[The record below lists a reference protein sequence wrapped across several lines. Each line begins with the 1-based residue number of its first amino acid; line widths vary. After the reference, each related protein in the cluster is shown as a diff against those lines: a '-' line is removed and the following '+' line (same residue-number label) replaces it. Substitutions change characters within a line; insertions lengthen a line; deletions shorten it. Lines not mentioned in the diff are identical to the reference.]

1 MAFRSSSPAC
11 AIIRAKAPHL
21 TKPRRGRLLTSA
33 AQPLIWHLLWLIN
46 AIHLVTKGAFFY
58 IKVSGVKWYPEGQES
73 SATVM
78 VSIFRMSGQE
88 KWVITAISSVHTW
101 ARERFLSSQPPP
113 RSGHFPHMDKRLAAK
128 CVESLPW
135 SNDIN
140 TRIIVSDLYCSR
152 FICLRPQQSLCA
164 GAETYRSNR
173 PSITAPSMD
182 AMRGEMGCQ
191 WQWVLGE
198 GASVHCNGI
207 NCECCDVPT
216 CTVSLILNQQVLLF
230 LTSGLLQLALVAVI
244 LAVGAAHL
252 QENQS

>member
-113 RSGHFPHMDKRLAAK
+113 EERSFSTYGQ
-128 CVESLPW
+128 E
-135 SNDIN
+135 I
-140 TRIIVSDLYCSR
+140 SR
-152 FICLRPQQSLCA
+152 KVC
-164 GAETYRSNR
+164 
-173 PSITAPSMD
+173 
-182 AMRGEMGCQ
+182 
-191 WQWVLGE
+191 WV
-198 GASVHCNGI
+198 
-207 NCECCDVPT
+207 T
-216 CTVSLILNQQVLLF
+216 SLIKWHQHTHHRIWSLLF
-230 LTSGLLQLALVAVI
+230 ALHLLTATAVTVRRGRNISQQQTVYYCPINGCNERRNGMSMTMSLGWGCFCALQR
-244 LAVGAAHL
+244 H
-252 QENQS
+252 